1 MARTNPLGSAL
12 PLAAAP
18 MAGGPST
25 PALAAAVTEAG
36 AFGFLAG
43 GYKTPEALAAEI
55 AEGRHTGADFGVN
68 LFAPGSTEIDEED
81 FRRYAAELQADAER
95 YGLDLS

>member
-25 PALAAAVTEAG
+25 PALVAAVTEAG
-36 AFGFLAG
+36 GFGFLAG
-43 GYKTPEALAAEI
+43 GYKTPRRWPPRSPRSAAP
-55 AEGRHTGADFGVN
+55 ARTSA
-68 LFAPGSTEIDEED
+68 
-81 FRRYAAELQADAER
+81 
-95 YGLDLS
+95 